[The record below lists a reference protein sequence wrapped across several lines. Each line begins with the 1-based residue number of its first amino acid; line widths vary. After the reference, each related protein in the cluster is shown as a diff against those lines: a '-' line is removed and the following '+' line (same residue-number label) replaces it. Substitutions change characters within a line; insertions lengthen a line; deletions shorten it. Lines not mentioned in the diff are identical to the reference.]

1 MTRYAWL
8 ALVVALGCKATAKPM
23 PSFAHAP
30 DASRAVVALPDA
42 AQPATPMETGEL
54 AGHFSSPVAGPAL
67 TVTVRDAA
75 GATRASATVPSGRV
89 RFALPPATYRVEL
102 APASGPPFPGCAITV
117 AVRAH
122 DVTFVNDSPL
132 PRTCKTPLW
141 LVPDKDPTFILSHR
155 GSRAD
160 VTTKPGAYDGYRV
173 IPCARYEVESVY
185 AVQGLG
191 KRPLPSDAAGKS
203 RNLDAL
209 VDRLRA
215 RLAAACAPMDVNVG
229 RGNSCIGDRQ
239 PNIDVYISDWRQA
252 DEVIRRLGA
261 IIRADDLGV
270 LFSVGL
276 AAIDIPE

>member
-1 MTRYAWL
+1 
-8 ALVVALGCKATAKPM
+8 V
-23 PSFAHAP
+23 H
-30 DASRAVVALPDA
+30 
-42 AQPATPMETGEL
+42 
-54 AGHFSSPVAGPAL
+54 
-67 TVTVRDAA
+67 
-75 GATRASATVPSGRV
+75 
-89 RFALPPATYRVEL
+89 FALPPATYRVEL
-102 APASGPPFPGCAITV
+102 SPPNGPPFSGCAVTV

-122 DVTFVNDSPL
+122 DVTFVNDTPL
-132 PRTCKTPLW
+132 PRSCKTPLW
-141 LVPDKDPTFILSHR
+141 RQPNSDPTFILNHR

-160 VTTKPGAYDGYRV
+160 VITQPGAYDGYRV
-173 IPCARYEVESVY
+173 IPCAKYELENVY

-191 KRPLPSDAAGKS
+191 KQPLPSDAPGTS
-203 RNLDAL
+203 RHLDAL

-229 RGNSCIGDRQ
+229 HGNSCVGDRQ

-261 IIRADDLGV
+261 IIRADDLGM